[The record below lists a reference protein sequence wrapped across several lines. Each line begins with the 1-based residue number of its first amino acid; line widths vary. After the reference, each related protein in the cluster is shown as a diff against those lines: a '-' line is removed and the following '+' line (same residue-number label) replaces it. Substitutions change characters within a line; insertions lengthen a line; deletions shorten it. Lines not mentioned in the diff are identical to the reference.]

1 MLVDTACR
9 SLAAKLSCKLQN
21 QEKHVTIAKDL
32 VVEST
37 DSYVCLMLAS
47 FGDLCD
53 CQSLGAF
60 CSDGKHTAI
69 CQTL

>member
-37 DSYVCLMLAS
+37 DLCLFDAS
-47 FGDLCD
+47 
-53 CQSLGAF
+53 
-60 CSDGKHTAI
+60 
-69 CQTL
+69 